1 MGVGFGMLFPKTRAR
16 LDSGRHRRKPG
27 ESKSKQKPIKS
38 WPSENTIPEEP
49 LKRIPTLLYKA
60 VVFRR
65 TGSRVRSKRIMEGVK
80 SMEQIFEKIIAFIK
94 MLLSMIG
101 MI

>member
-1 MGVGFGMLFPKTRAR
+1 
-16 LDSGRHRRKPG
+16 
-27 ESKSKQKPIKS
+27 
-38 WPSENTIPEEP
+38 
-49 LKRIPTLLYKA
+49 
-60 VVFRR
+60 
-65 TGSRVRSKRIMEGVK
+65 MEGVK

>member
-1 MGVGFGMLFPKTRAR
+1 MGAQAPYNHYLRLKVFKGQIKTT
-16 LDSGRHRRKPG
+16 GV
-27 ESKSKQKPIKS
+27 
-38 WPSENTIPEEP
+38 TEE
-49 LKRIPTLLYKA
+49 I
-60 VVFRR
+60 FRR
-65 TGSRVRSKRIMEGVK
+65 TGSRVRSRRIMEVVK

>member
-1 MGVGFGMLFPKTRAR
+1 MLFPKTRAR
-16 LDSGRHRRKPG
+16 LDSGRHRK
-27 ESKSKQKPIKS
+27 
-38 WPSENTIPEEP
+38 
-49 LKRIPTLLYKA
+49 LK
-60 VVFRR
+60 
-65 TGSRVRSKRIMEGVK
+65 GV